1 MVAGGFS
8 ALAIYLVLSGAC
20 VCVHVCVGRWRGGGG
35 VDGDDQRIFG
45 GLKFDFWLLLFW
57 GLLFQ

>member
-20 VCVHVCVGRWRGGGG
+20 VCVCMLGVGVGGGG
-35 VDGDDQRIFG
+35 LMGMIKG
-45 GLKFDFWLLLFW
+45 FW
-57 GLLFQ
+57 GFEILFLAITFLGAFV

>member
-8 ALAIYLVLSGAC
+8 ALEIYLVLSGAC
-20 VCVHVCVGRWRGGGG
+20 VCVCVEGGRGG
-35 VDGDDQRIFG
+35 VDGDDERIFG

-57 GLLFQ
+57 GLLFE

>member
-20 VCVHVCVGRWRGGGG
+20 VCVCVGGGG
-35 VDGDDQRIFG
+35 EGGVGDGDDQRIFG
-45 GLKFDFWLLLFW
+45 GLKFDFWLLRFW
-57 GLLFQ
+57 GLLFA

>member
-20 VCVHVCVGRWRGGGG
+20 VCVCWGWGGG
-35 VDGDDQRIFG
+35 VDGDDERIFG
-45 GLKFDFWLLLFW
+45 GLKFDFWLLRFR
-57 GLLFQ
+57 GLLFE

>member
-20 VCVHVCVGRWRGGGG
+20 VCVHVCVGGWGGGG
-35 VDGDDQRIFG
+35 RVDGDDQRIFG
-45 GLKFDFWLLLFW
+45 GLKFDFWLLLFG

>member
-20 VCVHVCVGRWRGGGG
+20 VCVCMLGGG
-35 VDGDDQRIFG
+35 VGGFDGYDQRIFG
-45 GLKFDFWLLLFW
+45 GLKFDFWLLRFW
-57 GLLFQ
+57 VLLFE

>member
-20 VCVHVCVGRWRGGGG
+20 VCVCMLGMGGGG
-35 VDGDDQRIFG
+35 GGFDGDDQRI
-45 GLKFDFWLLLFW
+45 LEV
-57 GLLFQ
+57 